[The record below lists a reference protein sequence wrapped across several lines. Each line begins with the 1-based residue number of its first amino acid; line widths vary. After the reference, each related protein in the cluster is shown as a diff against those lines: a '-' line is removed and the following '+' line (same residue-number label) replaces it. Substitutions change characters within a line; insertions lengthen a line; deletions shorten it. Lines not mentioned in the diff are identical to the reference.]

1 MPRYVFRQ
9 KSGTSPRA
17 ATELAVDATR
27 LGAKVLSQ
35 TDSMLYVEGSEAMF
49 RKMIEA
55 APDYVSA
62 PEIALAS
69 GSPSAVSA
77 GRRQSPGR

>member
-35 TDSMLYVEGSEAMF
+35 TDSMLYVEGSEEMF

-62 PEIALAS
+62 PEIAFDL
-69 GSPSAVSA
+69 PKPPRVSLKR
-77 GRRQSPGR
+77 GQ